1 MRAFSRNHAGGCSL
15 RAVRASRPIDEA
27 DFEPSS
33 RLRVAE
39 HTAAFFPPD
48 SMPRRGI
55 EGERSGK
62 IHGRTRSGQLWFSWR
77 PTPDLWVRQS
87 CVLRG
92 ASKRPPVGIAVL
104 FDADSARALHAES
117 SLAAPEF
124 STSLILPWPVQ
135 IPNISLARLSKMLKS
150 FVDYNIFWGAAQK
163 SRLPERH
170 CIRTFLDRSAPS
182 SPAPLPQGAR
192 GEGFRKVRRTLGSG
206 FARTASFRRPTF
218 LVSTQKKSPF
228 FSAPKKP
235 KKSGSGGGEP
245 KHRRSKALAS
255 GTPSDPFPPPSPFV
269 MLPDPVG

>member
-15 RAVRASRPIDEA
+15 RAVSASRPIDEA

-192 GEGFRKVRRTLGSG
+192 GEGFRKVRRN
-206 FARTASFRRPTF
+206 AWFRFRSRCF
-218 LVSTQKKSPF
+218 LPSSDF
-228 FSAPKKP
+228 FCLHPKKVP
-235 KKSGSGGGEP
+235 
-245 KHRRSKALAS
+245 L
-255 GTPSDPFPPPSPFV
+255 F
-269 MLPDPVG
+269 